1 MNDAGN
7 KINKHRD
14 AAQPE
19 PRSGEERKQREEQL
33 SLLQT
38 ITMEVAAAGDLSAA
52 LEVVLRRVCEKTGW
66 AFGQAWVPNQDETLL
81 VCGPAWLGG
90 EADSEGIQNRFRRI
104 AVSARGSGLPGRV
117 WSSKQ
122 PAWIED
128 VTLDANFPR
137 IKAAAASGTQGG
149 RRHSHSVRRSSHRGD
164 RVFPAR
170 VAGRERAPGEGD
182 HGRGRA
188 VGSRHGTES
197 ARKRNSRARTK
208 SSNPFLSNMGDA
220 VIVADTEGKF
230 LVFNPAAER
239 MFGKGATQVASERM
253 VAAIRPLSC
262 RTRSRLFPHG
272 SIAADALDS
281 R

>member
-7 KINKHRD
+7 KIDKHRD

-90 EADSEGIQNRFRRI
+90 EADLQEFRIASEGSQF
-104 AVSARGSGLPGRV
+104 GPGRRT
-117 WSSKQ
+117 SR
-122 PAWIED
+122 ARLELEAAG
-128 VTLDANFPR
+128 LDRGCHARHELSPDQGGGS
-137 IKAAAASGTQGG
+137 SGTQGG
-149 RRHSHSVRRSSHRGD
+149 RRHSHCLGRSSHCRD
-164 RVFPAR
+164 RVFPPR
-170 VAGRERAPGEGD
+170 VAGRERAPGESD
-182 HGRGRA
+182 CGRGRA
-188 VGSRHGTES
+188 VGPRDGTERRGRETLADERNPPIDSFQHGRRGHRRRHRRQTS
-197 ARKRNSRARTK
+197 ALQSRGRADVWQRR
-208 SSNPFLSNMGDA
+208 DA
-220 VIVADTEGKF
+220 S
-230 LVFNPAAER
+230 LLP
-239 MFGKGATQVASERM
+239 RM
-253 VAAIRPLSC
+253 VAAIRPLS
-262 RTRSRLFPHG
+262 SGQGHPFPAR
-272 SIAADALDS
+272 SIAADALPS